1 MQRRRA
7 DDMPDDSSLKK
18 LAPRKVKVPPK
29 TKSEAEVSN
38 EHEHEQLLS
47 APQPHGVILSFERP
61 EGWPEN
67 DEYVCEEDE
76 RPVNIAK
83 KMCVNADKLVTWNRL
98 VYPTLNKTVPLK
110 AGTRLRLPPPL
121 GSLADQQLVRAE
133 WWEPCSLVVQKLK
146 KTRQADPFLSA
157 VDWEE
162 LGLVDYP
169 FIVTNPMDLGTV
181 EDKLNCDMYKSAAQ
195 VHIQLAEI

>member
-1 MQRRRA
+1 
-7 DDMPDDSSLKK
+7 MPDDSSLKK

-29 TKSEAEVSN
+29 TKSEAEVSD
-38 EHEHEQLLS
+38 EHELLHS
-47 APQPHGVILSFERP
+47 APQPHVALLSFERP

-98 VYPTLNKTVPLK
+98 SYPTLNKTVPLK

-146 KTRQADPFLSA
+146 KTRQADPFLSP

-162 LGLVDYP
+162 MGLVDYP
-169 FIVTNPMDLGTV
+169 FIVTHPMDLGTV

-195 VHIQLAEI
+195 VYIQLAEI